1 MLKNNN
7 HTSNCYSTKIVTHT
21 VLSTLIHLILI
32 DKMKTSKQK
41 NREKKANKEKKHF
54 HEVIVIL
61 FLFLQ
66 MNTLRGTLRLINIF

>member
-41 NREKKANKEKKHF
+41 NGKKSKQGKK
-54 HEVIVIL
+54 
-61 FLFLQ
+61 
-66 MNTLRGTLRLINIF
+66 TLS